1 MTSIVKVNNIQ
12 DQDGNNIIK
21 EDSNVVTIGKTS
33 DSIVSSGITTILGNT
48 GANTDGKII
57 LNCSQNTHGVGIQA
71 PPHSA
76 AATYTLT
83 LPINTGSN
91 AQVLT
96 TNGSGVLAWA
106 NDQIVTGFP
115 TITSCTPGTI
125 SPSTATTVVIAGT
138 NFLAGLNLEAV
149 NSTTGAVL
157 NAASFTIDSTTQ
169 ITASFNIAVNG
180 GYFIRIENTTGLA
193 GRSSSALLTVSPGP
207 VFSTATALGS
217 VAGGTT
223 GAIFTIAASES
234 AGGAITYSVLAG
246 SSQILLQTTAGG
258 MNCTLNTSSGV
269 ISSTGTGF
277 DLNDGSA
284 TNFTFTIRATDPQN
298 QFTDRTFT
306 CSSSYGATG
315 GGQFN

>member
-12 DQDGNNIIK
+12 DQNGNNIIK

-76 AATYTLT
+76 GATYTLT
-83 LPINTGSN
+83 LPNNTGSN

-149 NSTTGAVL
+149 NSSTGAVL
-157 NAASFTIDSTTQ
+157 NAASFTINSTTQ
-169 ITASFNIAVNG
+169 ITASFNIAANG

-207 VFSTATALGS
+207 VFSTATALGG

-223 GAIFTIAASES
+223 GAIFTIAASEA
-234 AGGAITYSVLAG
+234 AGGAITYS
-246 SSQILLQTTAGG
+246 SQSAILTQTTAGG
-258 MNCTLNTSSGV
+258 MNCTLNTSTGV

-284 TNFTFTIRATDPQN
+284 TNFSFIIRATDPQN

>member
-33 DSIVSSGITTILGNT
+33 DSVVSSGITTVKGD
-48 GANTDGKII
+48 GSSQDGKII

-76 AATYTLT
+76 SATYTLV
-83 LPINTGSN
+83 LPTSAGSN

-125 SPSTATTVVIAGT
+125 QPSTATTVVIAGT
-138 NFLAGLNLEAV
+138 NFLTGLNLEAV
-149 NSTTGAVL
+149 NSSTGAVL

-169 ITASFNIAVNG
+169 ITASFNIATNG
-180 GYFIRIENTTGLA
+180 NYFIRVENTTGLA

-207 VFSTATALGS
+207 VFSTATALGA
-217 VAGGTT
+217 VAGGAT
-223 GAIFTIAASES
+223 GTIFTIVASEA
-234 AGGAITYSVLAG
+234 AGGAITYSSLSA
-246 SSQILLQTTAGG
+246 ILTQTSAGG
-258 MNCTLNTSSGV
+258 MNCTLNTSTGV
-269 ISSTGTGF
+269 IESTGSGF

-284 TNFTFTIRATDPQN
+284 TNFSFIIRATDPQN
-298 QFTDRTFT
+298 QTTDRTFT
-306 CSSSYGATG
+306 CSSSYYTGSTG

>member
-33 DSIVSSGITTILGNT
+33 DSVVSSGITTVKGD
-48 GANTDGKII
+48 GSSQDGKII
-57 LNCSQNTHGVGIQA
+57 LNCSQNSHGVGIQA

-76 AATYTLT
+76 SATYTLV
-83 LPINTGSN
+83 LPTSAGSN

-125 SPSTATTVVIAGT
+125 SPSTATSVVIAGT
-138 NFLAGLNLEAV
+138 NFLTGLNLEAV
-149 NSTTGAVL
+149 NSSTGAVL

-169 ITASFNIAVNG
+169 ITASFNIATNG
-180 GYFIRIENTTGLA
+180 NYFIRIENTTGLA

-223 GAIFTIAASES
+223 GNIFTIAASEA
-234 AGGAITYSVLAG
+234 AGGAITYS
-246 SSQILLQTTAGG
+246 SQSAILTQTTAGG
-258 MNCTLNTSSGV
+258 MNCTLNTSTGV
-269 ISSTGTGF
+269 ISSR
-277 DLNDGSA
+277 S
-284 TNFTFTIRATDPQN
+284 
-298 QFTDRTFT
+298 
-306 CSSSYGATG
+306 
-315 GGQFN
+315 

>member
-1 MTSIVKVNNIQ
+1 MTSILKVDTIQ
-12 DQDGNNIIK
+12 TTTGDTIIS
-21 EDSNVVTIGKTS
+21 ETANVVTVGQAGDT
-33 DSIVSSGITTILGNT
+33 VVNSGNTTIKGD
-48 GANTDGKII
+48 GSSADGKII

-76 AATYTLT
+76 SATYTLV
-83 LPINTGSN
+83 LPTSAGSN

-125 SPSTATTVVIAGT
+125 LPSTATTVVIAGT
-138 NFLAGLNLEAV
+138 NFLTGLNLEAV
-149 NSTTGAVL
+149 NSSTGAVL

-169 ITASFNIAVNG
+169 ITASFNIATNG
-180 GYFIRIENTTGLA
+180 NYFIRIENTTGLA

-207 VFSTATALGS
+207 VFSTATALGA

-223 GAIFTIAASES
+223 GTIFTIAASEA
-234 AGGAITYSVLAG
+234 AGGAITYSSL
-246 SSQILLQTTAGG
+246 SSILTQTSAGG
-258 MNCTLNTSSGV
+258 MNCTLNPSTGV
-269 ISSTGTGF
+269 IESTGTGF

-284 TNFTFTIRATDPQN
+284 TNFSFIIRATDPQN
-298 QFTDRTFT
+298 QTTDRTFT
-306 CSSSYGATG
+306 CSSSYGSTG

>member
-1 MTSIVKVNNIQ
+1 MTSILKVDNIQ
-12 DQDGNNIIK
+12 TQSGKTIIS
-21 EDSNVVTIGKTS
+21 ETSNVVTVGQAGDT
-33 DSIVSSGITTILGNT
+33 VVNSGNTTIKGD
-48 GANTDGKII
+48 GSSADGKII
-57 LNCSQNTHGVGIQA
+57 LNCSQNSHGVGIQA

-76 AATYTLT
+76 GATYTLV
-83 LPINTGSN
+83 LPTSAGSN

-125 SPSTATTVVIAGT
+125 LPSTATTVVIAGT
-138 NFLAGLNLEAV
+138 NFLTGLNLEAV
-149 NSTTGAVL
+149 NSSTGAVL

-169 ITASFNIAVNG
+169 ITASFNIATNG
-180 GYFIRIENTTGLA
+180 NYFIRIENTTGLA

-207 VFSTATALGS
+207 VFSTATALGT

-223 GAIFTIAASES
+223 GAIFTIAASEA
-234 AGGAITYSVLAG
+234 AGGAITYS
-246 SSQILLQTTAGG
+246 SQSAILTQTTAGG
-258 MNCTLNTSSGV
+258 MNCTLNTSTGV

-284 TNFTFTIRATDPQN
+284 TNFSFIIRATDPQN
-298 QFTDRTFT
+298 QTTDRTFT
-306 CSSSYGATG
+306 CSSSYGSTG
-315 GGQFN
+315 GAQFN

>member
-33 DSIVSSGITTILGNT
+33 DSVVSSGITTVKGDDSSQ
-48 GANTDGKII
+48 DGKII
-57 LNCSQNTHGVGIQA
+57 LNCSQNSHGVGIQA

-76 AATYTLT
+76 GATYTLT

-125 SPSTATTVVIAGT
+125 SPSTATSVVIAGT
-138 NFLAGLNLEAV
+138 NFLTGLNLEAV
-149 NSTTGAVL
+149 NSSTGAVL

-169 ITASFNIAVNG
+169 ITASFNIATNG
-180 GYFIRIENTTGLA
+180 NYFIRIENTTGLA

-223 GAIFTIAASES
+223 GNIFTIAASEA
-234 AGGAITYSVLAG
+234 AGGAITYS
-246 SSQILLQTTAGG
+246 SQSAILTQTTAGG
-258 MNCTLNTSSGV
+258 MNCTLNTSTGV

-284 TNFTFTIRATDPQN
+284 TNFSFIIRATDPQN
-298 QFTDRTFT
+298 QTTDRTFT
-306 CSSSYGATG
+306 CSSSYGSTG
-315 GGQFN
+315 GAQFN